1 VLARFA
7 PFLRTFAPFVAGM
20 ARMAYPRFFA
30 FNVIGGTAWVALCCL
45 GGFFFGNIPFV
56 KENFTAVVLGII
68 FVSLLPAIAAYLR
81 GGDEVTKAA

>member
-1 VLARFA
+1 
-7 PFLRTFAPFVAGM
+7 M
-20 ARMAYPRFFA
+20 
-30 FNVIGGTAWVALCCL
+30 IGGTAWVALCCL

-56 KENFTAVVLGII
+56 KENFTAVILGII